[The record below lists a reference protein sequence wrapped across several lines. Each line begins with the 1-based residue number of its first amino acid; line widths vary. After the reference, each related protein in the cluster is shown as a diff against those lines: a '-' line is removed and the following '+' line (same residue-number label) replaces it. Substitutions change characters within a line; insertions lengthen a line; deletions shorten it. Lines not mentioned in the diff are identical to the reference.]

1 MKCPFCGR
9 TASKVV
15 DSRTVEGGI
24 RRRRTCQHCEQR
36 FSTFEQV
43 QRRTVMVVKKD
54 GRREEFQREKLLTGL
69 RIAAR
74 KRPLATGAI
83 DAIVDDI
90 ERRLASST
98 QSEVASRVIGEMAIS
113 RLKPLDPIA
122 YIRFASV
129 YHQFV
134 SLEEMLEELQ
144 RLAFTP
150 DAPGPEQRRLFAD
163 ELVGAIEDNPDAE
176 PGESASEY
184 AAESITEPVAEPST
198 AGQGGSP
205 ISLDAARAA
214 RPL

>member
-15 DSRTVEGGI
+15 DSRTAEGGI
-24 RRRRTCQHCEQR
+24 RRRRLCQHCEQR

-69 RIAAR
+69 RISAR
-74 KRPLATGAI
+74 KRPLPTGAI

-90 ERRLASST
+90 EQRLTGST

-134 SLEEMLEELQ
+134 SLEEMLDELQ
-144 RLAFTP
+144 RLAVSP
-150 DAPGPEQRRLFAD
+150 DPPGPEQQRLFAD
-163 ELVGAIEDNPDAE
+163 ELAAVMDEAQLDQAE
-176 PGESASEY
+176 
-184 AAESITEPVAEPST
+184 AADEHST
-198 AGQGGSP
+198 GDSDEVKVSPTGSP